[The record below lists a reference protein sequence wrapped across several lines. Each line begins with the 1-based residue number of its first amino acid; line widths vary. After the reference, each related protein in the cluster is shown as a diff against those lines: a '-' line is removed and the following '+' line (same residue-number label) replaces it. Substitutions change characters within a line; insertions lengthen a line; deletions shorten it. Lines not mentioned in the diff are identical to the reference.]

1 MFQPACPEPNF
12 GSPGRIVVLS
22 VHCVCPYIQPNVI
35 FDASFISKFK
45 INQGGM
51 QIMKNS
57 INTDEIL
64 EQNLFSFHLKLDEK
78 KKSDSST
85 N

>member
-1 MFQPACPEPNF
+1 
-12 GSPGRIVVLS
+12 
-22 VHCVCPYIQPNVI
+22 
-35 FDASFISKFK
+35 
-45 INQGGM
+45 M